1 MATMPV
7 EWGKVREFAT
17 ATAAARPA
25 YLDDPRAPVPPT
37 FLTTVTYWERIG
49 KTVRAPEVV
58 EACAAAG
65 VAAGRRNLLALE
77 QEFVFHGPVP
87 RAGETLHTSERLHDV
102 RVKRARSGPMVVVR
116 FIVSFRDEGGGLRA
130 ECWYT
135 SAFMGKRR

>member
-1 MATMPV
+1 MATMPI
-7 EWGKVREFAT
+7 ERGKVREFAT

-49 KTVRAPEVV
+49 KTVRAPEVA

-77 QEFVFHGPVP
+77 QEFMFHGPVP

-102 RVKRARSGPMVVVR
+102 RVKQARSGPMVVVR
-116 FIVSFRDEGGGLRA
+116 FVVSFRDEDGALRA